1 MGGAL
6 WGGAEVTFGQ
16 MDWEVLR
23 ELSKMVPNWCSAQPL
38 PLKQESA
45 LKALGTEG
53 LFLFS
58 SLDTDRDMY
67 ISPEEFRPI
76 AEKLTGT
83 RGGWGLGRREPR
95 HCPQL
100 LGGCV
105 CSEQEGCLEE
115 REDCGSWQPWGPPC
129 SDTF

>member
-1 MGGAL
+1 MKKGDGL

-16 MDWEVLR
+16 MGCGVWRELR
-23 ELSKMVPNWCSAQPL
+23 EMVSTGYSAQPL
-38 PLKQESA
+38 PPQQESA

-83 RGGWGLGRREPR
+83 RRGRGLGRREPR

-100 LGGCV
+100 LGCRI
-105 CSEQEGCLEE
+105 CSAQERCL
-115 REDCGSWQPWGPPC
+115 G
-129 SDTF
+129 